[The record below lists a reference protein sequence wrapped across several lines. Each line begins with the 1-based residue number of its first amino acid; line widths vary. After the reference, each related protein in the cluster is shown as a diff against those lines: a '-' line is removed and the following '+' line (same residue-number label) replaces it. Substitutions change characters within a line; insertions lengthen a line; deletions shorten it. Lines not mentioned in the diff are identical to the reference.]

1 MYLVG
6 VNYAT
11 SEYLPAARGQANQ
24 YPFPITTTEDEK
36 RPGRG
41 NNWWRWKPQIILD
54 ALFDL
59 QEDEALLYLDAQD
72 LHGDGCFE
80 FAKQY
85 LQDNPIL
92 LHQNFHN
99 HISYTK
105 GDCYALMDCL
115 QFFNEKPMQIE
126 AGFLGLRKTDFTIDL
141 MYEWSKWLHVDKAVN
156 DDPSEYPNHPSFIDH
171 RHDQSI
177 LTNLA
182 LLNDLPMVVVPEIRC
197 NSRPKLWL

>member
-54 ALFDL
+54 ALLDL

-115 QFFNEKPMQIE
+115 QFFNEKPMQVE
-126 AGFLGLRKTDFTIDL
+126 AGFLGLR
-141 MYEWSKWLHVDKAVN
+141 
-156 DDPSEYPNHPSFIDH
+156 
-171 RHDQSI
+171 
-177 LTNLA
+177 
-182 LLNDLPMVVVPEIRC
+182 
-197 NSRPKLWL
+197 